1 MREEPRQGTLAN
13 SSGNTL
19 EQTVMGTL
27 ASKGFQAASYR
38 DYLIKPELYGSEL
51 LLRNVPYKT
60 IYGHPGNTEFLIRS
74 ERYRLEIRI
83 ECKWQQSSGSVDEKY
98 PYTYLNCI
106 EAMPERDIIIIVD
119 GGGAKQGAVD
129 WLREAAARGK
139 YAEGKDKHIQVMSLS
154 GFLVWANRTF
164 R

>member
-1 MREEPRQGTLAN
+1 LREEPRQGTLAN

-27 ASKGFQAASYR
+27 ASKSFQAASYR

-106 EAMPERDIIIIVD
+106 EAMPERNHGPTKKSGSNLPSYVIIIP
-119 GGGAKQGAVD
+119 
-129 WLREAAARGK
+129 
-139 YAEGKDKHIQVMSLS
+139 IQE
-154 GFLVWANRTF
+154 
-164 R
+164 